1 MKIRYIVFASLFTV
15 MGSAIAEVDPAVK
28 ATFDK
33 IDGDADGQ
41 ITEKEFGAKPEI
53 IKETHLHGYGCFQQ
67 ADIDKSGTLS
77 LEEWDAYEEEIP
89 CE

>member
-15 MGSAIAEVDPAVK
+15 MGSALAEVDPAVK
-28 ATFDK
+28 AIFDK

-67 ADIDKSGTLS
+67 ADIDKSGSLS

>member
-1 MKIRYIVFASLFTV
+1 MVSVTRNGCPLSLNKL
-15 MGSAIAEVDPAVK
+15 AKVDPAVK
-28 ATFDK
+28 AVFDK
-33 IDGDADGQ
+33 VDGDADGQ
-41 ITEKEFGAKPEI
+41 ITEKEFGAKLDI
-53 IKETHLHGYGCFQQ
+53 IKDTHLHGYGCFQQ

>member
-1 MKIRYIVFASLFTV
+1 MKIRHIVIASMLTV
-15 MGSAIAEVDPAVK
+15 AGSAVAEVDPAVK

-33 IDGDADGQ
+33 IDADADGQ
-41 ITEKEFGAKPEI
+41 ITQQEFGAKPEI
-53 IKETHLHGYGCFQQ
+53 VKQTHLHGFGCFQQ